1 MKGVLISAGVFVV
14 LIGILGMV
22 VIVSFASVGG
32 F

>member
-14 LIGILGMV
+14 LIGILGIV